1 MSQHYNYT
9 RNFYLFTMTGS
20 LEISQFVELLGSL
33 LSLVSNVFLLVLI
46 HRFSHPEYGSYK
58 ILMILMAG
66 LYVVYSA
73 IEVLVMPSYFVFEYN
88 YLLFT
93 TNYINYQAISQYL
106 IITFCATFG
115 AMQMVL
121 AFQFI
126 FRYMSVACSPIS
138 RHMFFEGRRHF
149 LWIGATFLYFSN
161 WFIMAILFFKNSG
174 NHNHPKELAVA
185 VEERF
190 GRNISQMAGTLVTY
204 AVMGIIWATLG
215 QLMGSPWT
223 ADGQLLGNSWAALGQ
238 QMGSSWTA
246 DGQLLGIRCAALGQ
260 LMGSSWASDRQQM
273 GSRWA
278 DPEQQTGRSWAA
290 DGQFPQIDDFFY
302 FYFTYFRNYV
312 NENGKVT
319 PNYLHIYL
327 MLYLIACAAVPMTI
341 SSICAVKT
349 WHAIR
354 ITANMM
360 QKSYRIQKQER
371 QLFFALLI
379 QFSVPFL
386 GNTVPMML
394 LFLCPALHI
403 STEPYTN
410 YICMAVPFYP
420 LFDAW
425 CTIFIIKDYYRG
437 ALKLLGLSQ
446 HVKCYSLSG
455 SGTGTAKENRACTVN
470 GGPQNALYSSQS
482 SSQRI

>member
-204 AVMGIIWATLG
+204 AQIGSKWAADEQQLGSRWTAPG
-215 QLMGSPWT
+215 QLMGNSWAADRQIPSSRRASHVQQMSSSWT
-223 ADGQLLGNSWAALGQ
+223 ADEKQLGSRWAAPRQLMGSSRTADEQFLGSRKAVPRRQTGRSWASYGQLLGNSWAAPGQ
-238 QMGSSWTA
+238 QMGSSWATH
-246 DGQLLGIRCAALGQ
+246 GQLLGSRWAAPGQ
-260 LMGSSWASDRQQM
+260 QMGSSWASDVQLLGNSWAAPGHQI
-273 GSRWA
+273 GSRWKLCKREWQS
-278 DPEQQTGRSWAA
+278 DPKLSPHLPDVVPHSLCSRPNDNLLHLRRQNLARDPHHRQHDAKVISHTETRTPTVFRPAHPILRPISRQHCAHDAA
-290 DGQFPQIDDFFY
+290 LFVPSVAY
-302 FYFTYFRNYV
+302 F
-312 NENGKVT
+312 
-319 PNYLHIYL
+319 
-327 MLYLIACAAVPMTI
+327 
-341 SSICAVKT
+341 
-349 WHAIR
+349 
-354 ITANMM
+354 
-360 QKSYRIQKQER
+360 
-371 QLFFALLI
+371 
-379 QFSVPFL
+379 
-386 GNTVPMML
+386 
-394 LFLCPALHI
+394 
-403 STEPYTN
+403 
-410 YICMAVPFYP
+410 
-420 LFDAW
+420 D
-425 CTIFIIKDYYRG
+425 
-437 ALKLLGLSQ
+437 
-446 HVKCYSLSG
+446 
-455 SGTGTAKENRACTVN
+455 
-470 GGPQNALYSSQS
+470 
-482 SSQRI
+482 